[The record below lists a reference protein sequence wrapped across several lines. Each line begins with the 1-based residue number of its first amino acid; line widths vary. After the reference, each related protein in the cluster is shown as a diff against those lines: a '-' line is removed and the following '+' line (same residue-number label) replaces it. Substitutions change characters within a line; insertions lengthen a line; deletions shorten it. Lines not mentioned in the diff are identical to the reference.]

1 MSDLLCII
9 IPLQLKS
16 INKIEKKKKKLAVVS
31 NYESK

>member
-16 INKIEKKKKKLAVVS
+16 INKIDK
-31 NYESK
+31 